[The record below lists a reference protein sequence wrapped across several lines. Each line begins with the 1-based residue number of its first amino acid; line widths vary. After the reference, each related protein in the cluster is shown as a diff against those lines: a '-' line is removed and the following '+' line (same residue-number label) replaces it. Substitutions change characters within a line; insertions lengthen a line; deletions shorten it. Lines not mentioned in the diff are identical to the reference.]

1 MKYTFLVWT
10 YCISHKNFKEYQPE
24 RLGRAQPHVP
34 KCKHC
39 VAGRWPP
46 PRASQRDFPMKHW
59 DHTKSRDLYIYMDRY
74 HQKLGFNQH
83 LGVWRARESTK
94 PQHLGFSHP
103 MGLWFPTMRMDRT
116 NHVRNIRKR
125 GMPGW
130 RTMKRWPPGGPWPLP
145 EVCQV
150 EVSPTLL
157 AAPEEFPE
165 WTCFDVAG
173 MLGWWLY

>member
-1 MKYTFLVWT
+1 MYRSASTAWPEGDLRRAPVKEIFLWSIGIT
-10 YCISHKNFKEYQPE
+10 QK
-24 RLGRAQPHVP
+24 
-34 KCKHC
+34 
-39 VAGRWPP
+39 AGI
-46 PRASQRDFPMKHW
+46 
-59 DHTKSRDLYIYMDRY
+59 YIYMDRY